1 MFETQ
6 GIHYQEFV
14 NQVWYLIFVQHTGD
28 DTLEM
33 IFMVAWCIWFNRN
46 VVQHGSACQLATVV
60 VQKARTLLA
69 KFQGA
74 NHVITSPRM
83 KMNDSWT
90 LPTAPNYKVNVD
102 GVVFS
107 HIRGSGV
114 EVVIRDHEGK
124 VVAAMSKKL
133 LQPLGSLEIEAK
145 AMEIGVSFVWDTG
158 IRDVSVLC
166 EASRQ

>member
-1 MFETQ
+1 MVETQ

-90 LPTAPNYKVNVD
+90 LPMAPNYKLNVD
-102 GVVFS
+102 DVVFR
-107 HIRGSGV
+107 HI
-114 EVVIRDHEGK
+114 
-124 VVAAMSKKL
+124 
-133 LQPLGSLEIEAK
+133 
-145 AMEIGVSFVWDTG
+145 
-158 IRDVSVLC
+158 
-166 EASRQ
+166 